1 LIYISEIFGPTIQ
14 GEGLRNGKV
23 SVFIRFANC
32 NLNCRGFGV
41 PYEIENQKRF
51 GCDSF
56 HSVDNSF
63 ISSWEKIEDSQ
74 TIINRLNEIINNL
87 DYKPDIVIT
96 GGEPLINWNNFIFQ
110 EFINY
115 YLNKDFELTIE
126 TNGSVDIEFFNT
138 KQKNILFS
146 ISPKLSNSN
155 EKIEKRINYKA
166 LENFLNLKNSYLKF
180 VPTSQKD
187 FDEILDITKKLN
199 NTKDKVFIMP
209 QGFNELQIRQNCQ
222 KSIDFCIKY
231 GFRYTD
237 RLHIRVWNNKKGV

>member
-155 EKIEKRINYKA
+155 
-166 LENFLNLKNSYLKF
+166 LKF